1 MKKRN
6 RHACFRSLFYPLK
19 AQYVYFIAF
28 FDYLETLKVVWN
40 KKYFMVS
47 RAVNRHVVEDRRIS
61 LWKKMCTFEGPSYL
75 AKEDSVN
82 SPLLTQRLR
91 KMADDIVEHI
101 LGISGGLI
109 TIHKMELFFRIDDNN
124 KIWLIYC
131 PRIEIKTESE
141 VFQRKKKCSKKSSNT
156 QNNQA
161 PPDSICSKLL
171 IR

>member
-1 MKKRN
+1 
-6 RHACFRSLFYPLK
+6 
-19 AQYVYFIAF
+19 
-28 FDYLETLKVVWN
+28 
-40 KKYFMVS
+40 MVS
-47 RAVNRHVVEDRRIS
+47 RAVNRHLVEDRRIS

-91 KMADDIVEHI
+91 KMADDIVNHI
-101 LGISGGLI
+101 SAISGGLI

-131 PRIEIKTESE
+131 PRLEIKTESE
-141 VFQRKKKCSKKSSNT
+141 VFQKKKKSSKKGINSY
-156 QNNQA
+156 NIDA

-171 IR
+171 IK